1 MEALMEFF
9 PIVIYCLAIALMILL
24 MVFIV
29 KLMHTV
35 DRVNRILDDVERKTR
50 SLNGLFHVIDS
61 VTDTLS
67 VFSDTL
73 VSGITGIVGK
83 IWPKGRNRKR
93 KKDKEMDDYE

>member
-1 MEALMEFF
+1 MDTIMEFF

-35 DRVNRILDDVERKTR
+35 DRMNRILDDVERKTR

-83 IWPKGRNRKR
+83 IWPKGKKRKR
-93 KKDKEMDDYE
+93 NEEMNDYE